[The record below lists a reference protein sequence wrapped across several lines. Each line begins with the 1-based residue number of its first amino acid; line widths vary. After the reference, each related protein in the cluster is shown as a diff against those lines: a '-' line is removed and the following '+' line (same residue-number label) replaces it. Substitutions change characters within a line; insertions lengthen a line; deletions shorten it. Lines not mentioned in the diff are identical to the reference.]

1 MLAFAIIVACC
12 FGFLDGLKKLNGPTR
27 VKSSNNLVEYLFL
40 DY

>member
-1 MLAFAIIVACC
+1 MIGIAILLAC
-12 FGFLDGLKKLNGPTR
+12 FFGLLDGLKKLNGPTR